1 MYINTRDLEKAFF
14 MLEKMYSNVNTG
26 EEKSTIAISIDCVR
40 KELTR
45 VDSKMK
51 EFPILETITLDGYT
65 EYFLMGIEEKDSTDC
80 SPEESVSEK
89 MQPLDVF
96 RRHLE
101 IIRRPQIII
110 EPDGESYRVEPTS
123 WRVFNMLYNK
133 TFEELWDEYLSSSSF
148 GNSFDFLSKKI
159 NVICIR
165 ENTYIGKPNE
175 KQIKALMELK
185 QQNLYQGKIYLSESE
200 KKQ

>member
-1 MYINTRDLEKAFF
+1 MYISTRDLEKAFF
-14 MLEKMYSNVNTG
+14 MLEQMYSSVNAD

-45 VDSKMK
+45 VNS
-51 EFPILETITLDGYT
+51 EI
-65 EYFLMGIEEKDSTDC
+65 KDFSAL
-80 SPEESVSEK
+80 EES
-89 MQPLDVF
+89 QPLGFFEKEEDVF
-96 RRHLE
+96 RRQLE

-123 WRVFNMLYNK
+123 WRVFNMLYNE

-148 GNSFDFLSKKI
+148 GNIFDFLSKKI

-165 ENTYIGKPNE
+165 ENNYIGKPNE